1 MTENKVTGK
10 KLLEDCAILARDLG
24 AFVLDASKRAY
35 AVIKN
40 ALTEKKEKASG
51 AADTE
56 KTGVTHAT
64 LDSDGEK
71 KPTAAVG

>member
-24 AFVLDASKRAY
+24 VFVVDVSKRAY
-35 AVIKN
+35 AAIKN
-40 ALTEKKEKASG
+40 ALADKKDKADASD
-51 AADTE
+51 AADI
-56 KTGVTHAT
+56 KSDAVGVAV
-64 LDSDGEK
+64 

>member
-24 AFVLDASKRAY
+24 VFVVDVSKRAY
-35 AVIKN
+35 AAIKN
-40 ALTEKKEKASG
+40 ALADKKDKAD
-51 AADTE
+51 APDAKDI
-56 KTGVTHAT
+56 K
-64 LDSDGEK
+64 SDAVDVAV

>member
-1 MTENKVTGK
+1 MTENKATGK
-10 KLLEDCAILARDLG
+10 TLRAAGAILARDLG

>member
-40 ALTEKKEKASG
+40 ALAEKKEKASD
-51 AADTE
+51 ADDTE
-56 KTGVTHAT
+56 
-64 LDSDGEK
+64 
-71 KPTAAVG
+71 